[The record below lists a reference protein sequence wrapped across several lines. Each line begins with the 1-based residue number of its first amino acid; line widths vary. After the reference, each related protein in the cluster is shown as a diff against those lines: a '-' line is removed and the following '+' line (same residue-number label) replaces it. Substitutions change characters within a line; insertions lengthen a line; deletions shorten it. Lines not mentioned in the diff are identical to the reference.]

1 MTNRRR
7 PAWQIT
13 PLIEDGGL
21 FKREVRDV
29 AVELVPVFW
38 RNNRN
43 DLLVTGLV
51 PPGTEIEVVFAG
63 RRTRE
68 AVSLVD
74 RMKHLRRQ
82 GLRCADS
89 GHEALN
95 AVRQLRLAVQIRGTW
110 RLRFER
116 DDSGWEAKK
125 YQLIAAQWAFHD
137 LDGFRVV
144 AGCRRPNRNRRSGC
158 RSAPAPS
165 GPGLPPAA
173 AGPPPRATA
182 SERRAAGLR
191 LRRRGGTGLGHGRG
205 DATGTGRG
213 QPSFWISTLC
223 G

>member
-144 AGCRRPNRNRRSGC
+144 AGCPPAEPEPAQRLQERARAERARLAARRS
-158 RSAPAPS
+158 R
-165 GPGLPPAA
+165 AA
-173 AGPPPRATA
+173 APRD
-182 SERRAAGLR
+182 
-191 LRRRGGTGLGHGRG
+191 GG
-205 DATGTGRG
+205 
-213 QPSFWISTLC
+213 
-223 G
+223 